1 MKETD
6 LMVRAGLTRAPEL
19 VSPSPR
25 LTDRGP
31 RPAQG
36 NNNKIKNKID
46 FKHLQA
52 LMVRKV
58 NPKLPP
64 LIHNMEVKPNRL
76 KLQIKLYRV

>member
-6 LMVRAGLTRAPEL
+6 LMVRAGPTRAPEL

-25 LTDRGP
+25 LTDRDP
-31 RPAQG
+31 RQAQDS
-36 NNNKIKNKID
+36 NNKINNKID

-52 LMVRKV
+52 LMVKKV
-58 NPKLPP
+58 SPKLPP